1 MQRQPASTYTL
12 LDTIPQEVAMAAL
25 PDGFAELK
33 QRLRATWMAG
43 DFGEIA
49 RLNARGAED
58 FVNRLNLKPGAK
70 VLDVACGTGN
80 QSIPAA
86 RAGAQVTG
94 LDIAPN
100 LVQQA
105 RQRAESEKLKIE
117 FVEGDAEKLP
127 YDAGQFDVVM
137 SMFGAMFAPRPDVVA
152 SELKR
157 VCRPGGLIA
166 MGNWTPEGFVGQ
178 MFKITSRHA
187 PPPPGIPPPVLWGDE
202 KVVAERLG
210 AGVRLQ
216 TKRQYLLFDYPF
228 SPAETVAFFRKNFG
242 PTLTTFARLDEAGQ
256 KALSD
261 DLTTHWTANN
271 QSDTGHTVVKAEYLE
286 VHARLP

>member
-1 MQRQPASTYTL
+1 
-12 LDTIPQEVAMAAL
+12 
-25 PDGFAELK
+25 
-33 QRLRATWMAG
+33 
-43 DFGEIA
+43 
-49 RLNARGAED
+49 
-58 FVNRLNLKPGAK
+58 
-70 VLDVACGTGN
+70 
-80 QSIPAA
+80 
-86 RAGAQVTG
+86 
-94 LDIAPN
+94 
-100 LVQQA
+100 
-105 RQRAESEKLKIE
+105 
-117 FVEGDAEKLP
+117 
-127 YDAGQFDVVM
+127 VM

-187 PPPPGIPPPVLWGDE
+187 PPPPGIPPPLLWGDE
-202 KVVAERLG
+202 EVVAERLG

-228 SPAETVAFFRKNFG
+228 GPAETVAFFRKNFG

-261 DLTTHWTANN
+261 DLTMHWTADN